1 MEDAATAEISRSQ
14 LWQWLRHG
22 AKTDTGKLV
31 TKVGVRARV
40 RASTVG
46 TRPWAGRL
54 RGEWGLGGTGTRSAR
69 QVPRSLASTPEPS
82 LRAPN
87 AAADPEFACVR

>member
-31 TKVGVRARV
+31 TKVPGEPEWKGMGETG
-40 RASTVG
+40 SG
-46 TRPWAGRL
+46 T
-54 RGEWGLGGTGTRSAR
+54 ETLGG
-69 QVPRSLASTPEPS
+69 L
-82 LRAPN
+82 
-87 AAADPEFACVR
+87 